1 MNAPFRKSSTRRQPD
16 REQIVAAAYHL
27 YLEYG
32 SRDGHDLEHWLRA
45 AEELLTEGLARQQ
58 EETAAVSTPLQAGV
72 RVISRPAD
80 PSKRAP
86 VRVPATQFE
95 RSPGRRQATVSRLP
109 FRQEVAAA
117 V

>member
-16 REQIVAAAYHL
+16 LEEIAAAAYHL

-45 AEELLTEGLARQQ
+45 EELLTEGLARQQ
-58 EETAAVSTPLQAGV
+58 EETAAVSTPLPAGV
-72 RVISRPAD
+72 RVLSRPAR
-80 PSKRAP
+80 SSNRAP
-86 VRVPATQFE
+86 VRVPATRFE
-95 RSPGRRQATVSRLP
+95 RSPSRRQANVSRLP
-109 FRQEVAAA
+109 VRQEVATA

>member
-16 REQIVAAAYHL
+16 REQIAAAAYHL

-32 SRDGHDLEHWLRA
+32 RRDGHDLEHWLR

-58 EETAAVSTPLQAGV
+58 EEITAAVSTPLPAGV
-72 RVISRPAD
+72 RVLSRPAR
-80 PSKRAP
+80 PSNRAP
-86 VRVPATQFE
+86 VRVPATRLE
-95 RSPGRRQATVSRLP
+95 RSPSRRQANVSRLP
-109 FRQEVAAA
+109 VRQEVAAA